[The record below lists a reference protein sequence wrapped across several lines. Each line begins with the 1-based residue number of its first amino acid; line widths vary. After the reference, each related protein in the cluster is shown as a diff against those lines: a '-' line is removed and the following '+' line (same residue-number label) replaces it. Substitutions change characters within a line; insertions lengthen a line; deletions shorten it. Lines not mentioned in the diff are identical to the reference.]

1 MTTFG
6 NSLDN
11 QAWNSSLRRQPKP
24 KGKQPSAAAKQRVR
38 DAFDADK
45 LAHLC
50 TTWDFSDYADKVE
63 LDSHSWRSNDRFY
76 WYKDNGSPILA
87 VAHLD
92 SVQSDGT
99 ATITET
105 AAGLMVTSGCLD
117 DRLGVYVILELL
129 PALGIQCDILLTT
142 DEESGQSTA
151 RSFDTDKRYNWM
163 IEFDRGG
170 TDVVMYQYETDEL
183 CDLVEKSTA
192 KVGIGSYSDIA
203 DLDHLN
209 IAGFNWGV
217 GYQEYHSPRSH
228 AWLEDTFKMVARFEK
243 FHRANADTL
252 LEYLGGG
259 SDSMFSSWTVADCGD
274 WIDLDDTTTYVEK
287 DGGSVIDCNTCGTM
301 PEVGAA

>member
-11 QAWNSSLRRQPKP
+11 QAWGTRLMTKP

-50 TTWDFSDYADKVE
+50 TTWDFSAYADKVQ
-63 LDSHSWRSNDRFY
+63 LDSNGWRSSGDRFY
-76 WYKDNGSPILA
+76 WYKDNGSPVLA

-105 AAGLMVTSGCLD
+105 AGGLLVTSGALD
-117 DRLGVYVILELL
+117 DRLGVYTILELL
-129 PALGIQCDILLTT
+129 PAIGIQCDILLTT
-142 DEESGQSTA
+142 DEEMGQSTG
-151 RSFDTDKRYNWM
+151 RDFDTDKQYNWM

-183 CDLVEKSTA
+183 TDLVEKSTA

-203 DLDHLN
+203 DLDHLGV
-209 IAGFNWGV
+209 AGFNWGV

-252 LEYLGGG
+252 LEYAPGGK
-259 SDSMFSSWTVADCGD
+259 DSLYADWMVADCGD
-274 WIDLDDTTTYVEK
+274 WIDLGDTTTFVEK
-287 DGGSVIDCNTCGTM
+287 EGGTVIECNTCGSM
-301 PEVGAA
+301 PEAGAA